1 MAKIKVPIK
10 HGPEAGPR
18 PAPDEPCYVISVAAQ
33 IVGLHP
39 QTLRQYDRAGLVVAY
54 RAPGNRRMYTPRDI
68 RRLQRIV
75 RLTEDLGINL
85 AGVEVILNMR
95 AQIKRMQREMDE
107 IEDRFASR
115 SGAAPPRERS

>member
-1 MAKIKVPIK
+1 MAKVKIPIK
-10 HGPEAGPR
+10 RDPAARPR
-18 PAPDEPCYVISVAAQ
+18 PAPDEPCYIISVAAQ

-54 RAPGNRRMYTPRDI
+54 RAHGNRRMYSPRDI

-95 AQIKRMQREMDE
+95 AQIKRMRREMDQ
-107 IEDRFASR
+107 R
-115 SGAAPPRERS
+115 